1 MLWPVI
7 AFSTD
12 YTARRLFSSCR
23 SRSGSSGCGC
33 STEEEERT
41 ETEKQDV
48 VEESYRGI
56 QSTSSTE
63 TKWQCGQSDSRNSDT
78 AESGQKTYTG
88 L

>member
-1 MLWPVI
+1 MQK
-7 AFSTD
+7 
-12 YTARRLFSSCR
+12 
-23 SRSGSSGCGC
+23 SRSGSSGCGS

-48 VEESYRGI
+48 VEESYGGI

-63 TKWQCGQSDSRNSDT
+63 TKLQCGQSDSRNFDT
-78 AESGQKTYTG
+78 ADSEQKTYTE

>member
-7 AFSTD
+7 EFGTD

-23 SRSGSSGCGC
+23 IAGVAVVVAEVVQKKKKGQRQRSRRELTSV
-33 STEEEERT
+33 T
-41 ETEKQDV
+41 V
-48 VEESYRGI
+48 VYRVH
-56 QSTSSTE
+56 STE
-63 TKWQCGQSDSRNSDT
+63 TKWQCGQSDSSNFDT